1 MKRITISFR
10 IAICLALLSLCGI
23 LIARVSGL
31 YPDTQSIRLKGRISL
46 CESLAIN
53 CSMLASRGDFRGIE
67 KNIKAFALRNEDVR
81 SAALRRADGELL
93 VKVGNHETY
102 WTGTSDGQS
111 TDAHIYVPITAEN
124 RHWGNVEVAFQH
136 VASVGSTTS
145 WMSPFVEFAIFI
157 TGFNAILFVF
167 WLRRVLMHLDPSR
180 VMPQR
185 VRSALDTLAEG
196 LLVLDND
203 GRIVMANKS
212 FATTIGEQPEQLQG
226 RIASDLPWMG
236 ERDVKQLP
244 WHEAIRGN
252 EQCTGVPLQLKTG
265 DYDERSFRVNVAPI
279 LGEDGTN
286 RGALASF
293 YDVTELEVK
302 KVELL
307 KMLRTLKASREEI
320 QEQNNQLKLL
330 ATIDPLTECMNR
342 RSFFPLF
349 DQHWEDSVSKNK
361 PLCGLMVDIDHFKS
375 INDDHGHAKGDEVLR
390 GVAACLREQVGD
402 EGLVC
407 RFGGEEFCVLLPNY
421 EEDRAVALAEKI
433 RVEMSEIDFE
443 ILKVTASLGVSSI
456 HLGASTPQDMLEQ
469 ADKCLY
475 VAKRNGRNRVVKYT
489 REMKEIEV
497 DESKIRRTKADA
509 DEDSSMTHIPFP
521 AVASLMSALAY
532 RHAETADHS
541 TRVADLCVAVAR
553 GLMSVS
559 EAYILEIAALLHD
572 IGKIGVPDAI
582 LLKPGELTSEEWRV
596 MKMNERIGVEIV
608 GSAFYY
614 EPLVDVIRFHK
625 APFDSSNQAT
635 HLPTGDALPLGARIL
650 AIADAYDSMVTE
662 RSYRKARLR
671 DEAFS
676 ELRRC
681 AGTQFDPQLVER
693 FIEVVRSEPQLTQA
707 SSGTMS
713 RQTAI
718 QMATQIEEL
727 ARALDEQDLP
737 AIEAL
742 ADRLQATAGIAGAAD
757 VETLAG
763 KLSASAGA
771 SEDAS
776 EIFELTFELMALC
789 RSAQRAAVAS
799 MPLTNA
805 T

>member
-1 MKRITISFR
+1 MTRISISFR
-10 IAICLALLSLCGI
+10 IAICLALLSLCGV
-23 LIARVSGL
+23 LLARVAGL
-31 YPDTQSIRLKGRISL
+31 FPDTQEIRLKGRVSL

-53 CSMLASRGDFRGIE
+53 CSMLANRQDFRGIE
-67 KNIKAFALRNEDVR
+67 KNLKAFVLRNEDVR
-81 SAALRRADGELL
+81 SAALRRGDGEVL
-93 VKVGNHETY
+93 VQVGDHTAY
-102 WTGTSDGQS
+102 WLGTSDGRS
-111 TDAHIYVPITAEN
+111 TDAQIYVPIAAED
-124 RHWGNVEVAFQH
+124 RHWGNVEVAFQNM
-136 VASVGSTTS
+136 ASVGSTTQ

-157 TGFNAILFVF
+157 TACNAALFIF

-196 LLVLDND
+196 LLVLDSD

-212 FATTIGEQPEQLQG
+212 FLSTVGQEPAQLQG
-226 RIASDLPWMG
+226 RIASELPWTG
-236 ERDVKQLP
+236 EQQVEEHP
-244 WHEAIRGN
+244 WHESMREN
-252 EQCTGVPLQLKTG
+252 SPCVGVPLQLQTG
-265 DYDERSFRVNVAPI
+265 EYNERAFRVNVAPI
-279 LGEDGTN
+279 LGEDGNN

-293 YDVTELEVK
+293 DDVTELEVK
-302 KVELL
+302 KGELL
-307 KMLRTLKASREEI
+307 KMLKTLKASRAEI
-320 QEQNNQLKLL
+320 QEQNTQLKLL

-349 DQHWEDSVSKNK
+349 DQHWEDSQSNNK
-361 PLCGLMVDIDHFKS
+361 SLCSFMVDIDHFKS
-375 INDDHGHAKGDEVLR
+375 INDDHGHAKGDEVLK
-390 GVAACLREQVGD
+390 GVAACLRQLVGI

-407 RFGGEEFCVLLPNY
+407 RFGGEEFCVLLPDY
-421 EEDRAVALAEKI
+421 DEDRAVALAEKI
-433 RVEMSEIDFE
+433 RIEISKIDFD
-443 ILKVTASLGVSSI
+443 IPATTVSLGVSSI
-456 HLGASTPQDMLEQ
+456 HLGANSPQEMLEE

-475 VAKRNGRNRVVKYT
+475 IAKRNGRNQVVKYT
-489 REMKEIEV
+489 RQMTEVEV
-497 DESKIRRTKADA
+497 DESKIRRTKPDG
-509 DEDSSMTHIPFP
+509 EENSSLTHIPFP

-559 EAYILEIAALLHD
+559 ESYILEIAALLHD

-582 LLKPGELTSEEWRV
+582 LLKPGELTAEEWRV

-625 APFDSSNQAT
+625 APFDSSNDAT
-635 HLPTGDALPLGARIL
+635 RLPSGDELPMGARIL

-662 RSYRKARLR
+662 RAYRKARTR
-671 DEAFS
+671 DEAFA

-681 AGTQFDPQLVER
+681 AGTQFDPAVVAR
-693 FIEVVRSEPQLTQA
+693 FIEVVASKPQIAQA
-707 SSGTMS
+707 SSRKIP

-718 QMATQIEEL
+718 QMATQVEEL
-727 ARALDEQDLP
+727 ARALDEQDLG

-742 ADRLQATAGIAGAAD
+742 ATRLQATAGCAGATD
-757 VETLAG
+757 LETLAG
-763 KLSASAGA
+763 KLSASATA
-771 SEDAS
+771 SDDAS
-776 EIFELTFELMALC
+776 EIFELTIELMDLC
-789 RSAQRAAVAS
+789 RSAQRAAVS
-799 MPLTNA
+799 SIPPTNA